1 MPDNN
6 NSENNQIITRPV
18 LFISIALCVINL
30 TVGAVV
36 YPHLPEKVPTHWN
49 FAGEVDG
56 WGSPFQGAF
65 LIPLIMIGALVIMY
79 FLPKIDPKRENYFK
93 MGKAYSGIALVMMLF
108 FTVLQFGSLGSIL
121 GYFSI
126 NNVPKVIMLGVGA
139 MLAIFGKYMGRLKHN
154 YFAGIKTPWTL
165 ANEEV
170 WRRTHKMAGPIW
182 VVGGILMMAVGF
194 IPAQYKLGLFIAI
207 MLALI
212 LIPAASSYITFKKL
226 EGKR

>member
-6 NSENNQIITRPV
+6 NTENNQVITRPV
-18 LFISIALCVINL
+18 LFISIFLCILNL
-30 TVGAVV
+30 IVGAVV
-36 YPHLPEKVPTHWN
+36 YPQLPEKVPTHWN

-65 LIPLIMIGALVIMY
+65 LIPLIMIGALALLY
-79 FLPKIDPKRENYFK
+79 FLPKIDPKRENYIK

-121 GYFSI
+121 GYFNIS
-126 NNVPKVIMLGVGA
+126 NVPKVIMLGVGVLIA
-139 MLAIFGKYMGRLKHN
+139 VIGKYMGGLKHN

-170 WRRTHKMAGPIW
+170 WRRTHRMAGPIW
-182 VVGGILMMAVGF
+182 VVGGILIAVIGF
-194 IPAQYKLGLFIAI
+194 IPAQYKLGLFIAV
-207 MLALI
+207 MLVLT
-212 LIPAASSYITFKKL
+212 LIPVAYSYIIFKKL
-226 EGKR
+226 EGEK